1 MPNPLDGNYNLG
13 SLNDLTSEE
22 LNTIGT
28 PETILVDDV
37 NNLDLLSLSAK
48 YGGINNASRLLD
60 AVTQGT
66 GQYVNDLNQSASPL
80 QTASDFAVNV
90 GLGAVSGIGSLASL
104 GAGLVNPEAG
114 LAVANATN
122 DVSSWMSE
130 NLLSEELQA
139 QQRAVTAKQEVS
151 EAFNKAKYKDAP
163 LKRFLADV
171 GDQIVNGTFDTNTA
185 IVANAIGSTATSIPM
200 ARGVRAV
207 GNGILKALGSEG
219 FAVGSSIPF
228 TTANALMEG
237 AGSYQGGV
245 SAVME
250 MTTDQLMASPVFK
263 SRYERNLAS
272 GMSKSGALQKAK
284 EDTAHAVGLKS
295 AAVGVAVGAASGPMS
310 AWLERP
316 FGAVNATRVISNA
329 LGETFGE
336 ALEGATESV
345 GQNAAI
351 RSEAN
356 PNQDILEDVGSET
369 AQGIIGGAGTS
380 APAVAVG
387 YSKQLLS
394 AAKKS
399 TSDYLDKKEQQINEN
414 QVVDLEEASQTI
426 LDNISKIKTSVQ
438 PTSQQIQQP
447 TENQQVQQ
455 TPQEEVSENS
465 STESIT
471 EKDNGLSSEVDNA
484 LNVLQEIGEASQQ
497 SGVTFTQYIGALYSG
512 SLNNKQTP
520 EDQLNNIENFLTFWN
535 AKETV
540 LNTDIQNQEVKQS
553 LEAISQVIEDNLG
566 VDPKKYFSDLKTSLE
581 EKIKSED
588 PNIKNRAVVAMAQVS
603 PASLKNEDVK
613 TVLKADAA
621 NPTLSESARTA
632 LQLADA
638 YTADAE
644 EKMKKTQFG
653 SEKTSSVYRNVVD
666 TFWADP
672 DKIPV
677 TIYIK
682 SIADALRAGN
692 YEKALNDYHELRRF
706 NSSRKKKYASLLKAK
721 ETKQKVSYSAL
732 NPKTKEWY
740 GSHISYSNT
749 ARGNELAQQIEL
761 ETLFTNSAV
770 EAIDKVFPK
779 LAAFYK
785 TENINEENNLV
796 NSAELAKKL
805 SSFGSQTQNQ
815 QQNTSTQK
823 SQEVKEEPDYS
834 DIPPWK
840 DIPSTSTTTQVPQ
853 QVEEESKVSEQ
864 VSQEQQ
870 NQSYEDVPPW
880 EELPSKKEKSVN
892 KETNEIKSEETES
905 IETPKEIESNNTF
918 IKDHF
923 QVKEDSFKENAID
936 SFRVKK
942 ELAIVVK
949 SADYF
954 LNLFNKLFKNTSNKY
969 SNALKFK
976 DENGNINLRVGSRIA
991 LAAAA
996 SLKTLANRTVSIVEF
1011 LADKGEVFPNN
1022 SYISGIFSQEATSI
1036 ISRKMKEY
1044 SGLSANSSTRPVDSD
1059 AIFDSLANTVLA
1071 DLLQHGFL
1079 KKQAYNLRDTVY
1091 TFYIPTEKLLNSS
1104 LVKSNAPVEFDSIF
1118 DSEERI
1124 DYFNEDTPRYS
1135 KHILHK
1141 HLPISKAAKKM
1152 LEKLNKQDFF
1162 FYEPMMN
1169 LLDRLGSTGLIN
1181 LFGRSIDKNI
1191 PWNIYIQT
1199 STESRNSTLVRGY
1212 EKLRLDRELMQ
1223 AYAKE
1228 KGIPL
1233 SEVRK
1238 HYKTDLITNNRIQM
1252 HEGENPLSNKIV
1264 REVIT
1269 PFIRTVDLTD
1279 PDIRNEYDRALAQAF
1294 GIKIANKSP
1303 EAVRAE
1309 LEPMLDRFRD
1319 TALYEDLQEENT
1331 KKLTGTE
1338 IKEAILYMGIAEDD
1352 ITPVALH
1359 ALFDYANIKDPKN
1372 HVTTLYTESDGTTNG
1387 NFFLQI
1393 QNLSAIT
1400 KAAVSNLA
1408 RAGFYIGARKT
1419 LSEGRADEDWTGGI
1433 DNYSYLGSVK
1443 GFGAVKDS
1451 WNANKID
1458 LATRNAIIYLI
1469 AGEELS
1475 DNYELARSLVKN
1487 PVTVVGY
1494 GSGSKG
1500 LAEKFVHNFKLTYLE
1515 LINRLAQGDK
1525 SVIPTLEKY
1534 NKAIKQLTNANI
1546 TIPSNTEEAIKFEL
1560 SSLIEK
1566 DLVDVINDLF
1576 TSSFLSGV
1584 REGLTRGVTN
1594 SILLTQ
1600 NTSQVVSE
1608 LYSQVWRNIITDYL
1622 DKRAKEQGIP
1632 RNAGLSRDEIN
1643 ALRKEHESI
1652 IPEIYTPYISLGLYK
1667 DEQDVLGRN
1676 TNFGSS
1682 LQTEVRKSSKGQDK
1696 VYPVIVSDNL
1706 MNLPVNLG
1714 VAWMANSTI
1723 SLGDAQVIMRFVPTA
1738 PATLNVFDGVHASIG
1753 QLNEVSQKLN
1763 YATVEAALNTNPVR
1777 IMVDLVDKLIE
1788 SKTPISSQVEIN
1800 LRKFLIKFAKRN
1812 GDLYLPEKNIKETLK
1827 KLSKELHKQADA
1839 VDAVHTRLK
1848 LVGVTSDQYAGA
1860 EDPYS
1865 SKKLTSKTFYET
1877 LADISKVNVIPS
1889 TKPIKVIKQ
1898 SVRDFMTAR
1907 VASIPRD
1914 LLKTFININRWN
1926 DAQVVSGSREDLNQ
1940 WLSSYGYE
1948 YQVEE
1953 GVDGLYLPKEDL
1965 ILIVGGNPR
1974 VMLHEFIHAS
1984 TFKKIFD
1991 VYLTNDKKSDIAKSL
2006 KRIEQAMKQI
2016 LDLPL
2021 SEVPE
2026 ADRAQFSLIREK
2038 IQSLLK
2044 EGTPYTKAVAIN
2056 EFMAYGLTHEVFSK
2070 VLDSQKTNRYWKS
2083 GLRRFINRVLSF
2095 IFGYRPS
2102 FETLKEYLQVNT
2114 QIIAY
2119 SQRDISTE
2127 MDKLFLRAEN
2137 YNPMTKLQSSWISSI
2152 KRIASSRTLDQE
2164 EKFIDEDK
2172 RKTSA
2177 FNVVEELVKASAA
2190 GYDLSNSTNRAVF
2203 TSTGMYLKFASSIPS
2218 NQLGRA
2224 YQLLYLAG
2232 KKLTPEDFGSQ
2243 DKYDYFFGTKT
2254 DKPIDLFA
2262 RQFSCVLID
2271 PKLQSALDRI
2281 SIKSLKVES
2290 EGLVRQIATDISS
2303 SIANRLDRIDSSE
2316 SVKKAFNQYLVNFTE
2331 EVNKENN
2338 VLSSVGDKGHNLVMA
2353 ANQKIVSLIDSLGSS
2368 FKEKAENTSN
2378 KYLKALDNLAA
2389 NLLDKNPE
2397 NTKDYFYRFVN
2408 KKFTEGIVSDLAS
2421 DILGSTEDTYDIYS
2435 LQKQSKSFV
2444 QRARDM
2450 AVRGASSF
2458 AKKAFTR
2465 ELSTKE
2471 KESIT
2476 NTFLATDIGSL
2487 LDNSYSEKDILS
2499 FINNRTKLKNDIKKR
2514 IEELSSQKNGST
2526 AAKLCEE
2533 LAEYMINGTIPK
2545 FLHRNAE
2552 SIALTLKADPE
2563 ADLVR
2568 SIDTLVS
2575 LLAFDKSLEKN
2586 ELSSLR
2592 DQEEGLSTILRMART
2607 LSSIEKGEAK
2617 GIAKYNYQKGYI
2629 PLRNKAG
2636 TSLVIAYNKDEP
2648 KLRQRGYVK
2657 VADYKSALGD
2667 KYGSMGIYFSSV
2679 GSKAIFQQGA
2689 IQDIGQTAGGVD
2701 LVSGRSIHSSGNL
2714 DSPYFLRKYSESRKL
2729 EGVGMIPIFN
2739 ENGKIIAL
2747 EREVPKELRDKY
2759 LQPSKDVFD
2768 VLGIWSGRAL
2778 EENLAKEFNLK
2789 VVDVLLNQEKNIA
2802 TNEKDTMYIDIFSNK
2817 LSPVVQ
2823 DAVRLLPQYVKDY
2836 IIEKNGTLS
2845 LKVRKDALKDVI
2857 GQRTASVTDFWT
2869 GNTRWSLETQRKVR
2883 RLAYAILGPKA
2894 YKYLKQIETGIFGL
2908 TSLARNFIV
2917 VRSIV
2922 VPAINLIGNIY
2933 SLLSR
2938 GIPIWTI
2945 GKSIAQKLPETERF
2959 MKYSLEAEKIRA
2971 ELASL
2976 KPSDNKVKILNS
2988 RLKLIDQ
2995 AVRELN
3001 IYPLIEAGEF
3011 STINDLGLTSEDL
3024 SLSNGNW
3031 GDYFEQKIDKLPDPF
3046 KTVAKYTFVTKDTPV
3061 YQALEKAVQYSDFIA
3076 KAIYYDHLTKELHY
3090 SSKEALR
3097 VISEEF
3103 VNYDRLSG
3111 RTRGYLENIGVA
3123 WFWNYKLRILKVALS
3138 QLRRNP
3144 LQSLLALSLP
3154 QQTPVGNIGV
3164 PITDNFLTQAWER
3177 LEIPGI
3183 GIDQLLNSPFKLPMF
3198 ALVS

>member
-28 PETILVDDV
+28 PEAILVDDV

-48 YGGINNASRLLD
+48 YGGINNASKLLD

-90 GLGAVSGIGSLASL
+90 GTGAVSGIGSLASL
-104 GAGLVNPEAG
+104 GAGLVDPEAG

-122 DVSSWMSE
+122 DISSWMSE

-139 QQRAVTAKQEVS
+139 QQRAVTAKQEAS

-207 GNGILKALGSEG
+207 GNGILRALGSEG

-263 SRYERNLAS
+263 SRYEQNLAS
-272 GMSKSGALQKAK
+272 GMSRSGALQKAK

-316 FGAVNATRVISNA
+316 FGAVNTTRALSNT

-336 ALEGATESV
+336 ALEGATESI

-356 PNQDILEDVGSET
+356 PNQDILEGVGAET

-414 QVVDLEEASQTI
+414 QVVDSEEASQTI

-438 PTSQQIQQP
+438 SAPQQVQQP

-455 TPQEEVSENS
+455 TPQEEVSENP

-471 EKDNGLSSEVDNA
+471 EEDNGLSSEVDNA

-512 SLNNKQTP
+512 SLDNKQIP

-535 AKETV
+535 AKETI

-553 LEAISQVIEDNLG
+553 LEAISQVIEDNLR
-566 VDPKKYFSDLKTSLE
+566 VDPKKYFNDLKTSLE

-644 EKMKKTQFG
+644 ERMKKVQFG
-653 SEKTSSVYRNVVD
+653 SDKTSSVYRNIVD
-666 TFWADP
+666 TFWADS

-706 NSSRKKKYASLLKAK
+706 NTSRKKKYASLLKAK
-721 ETKQKVSYSAL
+721 ETKQRISYSAL

-740 GSHISYSNT
+740 ESHISYSNT

-785 TENINEENNLV
+785 AEKINEENNLV

-805 SSFGSQTQNQ
+805 SSFDSQTQNQ

-823 SQEVKEEPDYS
+823 SQEVKE
-834 DIPPWK
+834 DI
-840 DIPSTSTTTQVPQ
+840 S
-853 QVEEESKVSEQ
+853 SKKEI
-864 VSQEQQ
+864 
-870 NQSYEDVPPW
+870 
-880 EELPSKKEKSVN
+880 PSKKEEVKQEESKKESSPVREKVKEVKVN
-892 KETNEIKSEETES
+892 NI
-905 IETPKEIESNNTF
+905 F
-918 IKDHF
+918 ISDHF

-936 SFRVKK
+936 SFRAKK
-942 ELAIVVK
+942 ELVIVVK

-996 SLKTLANRTVSIVEF
+996 SLKILANRTISITEF

-1036 ISRKMKEY
+1036 ISRKMREY

-1059 AIFDSLANTVLA
+1059 AIFDSLANTVIA

-1079 KKQAYNLRDTVY
+1079 EKKTFNVENKSY
-1091 TFYIPTEKLLNSS
+1091 TFFIPTKKLNESP
-1104 LVKSNAPVEFDSIF
+1104 LVKSNVSLEFDSIF

-1135 KHILHK
+1135 KHILHT

-1152 LEKLNKQDFF
+1152 LDKLNKQDFF

-1199 STESRNSTLVRGY
+1199 STESRNSTLIRGY

-1264 REVIT
+1264 REVMT
-1269 PFIRTVDLTD
+1269 PFVRTVDLTD

-1309 LEPMLDRFRD
+1309 LESMLDRYKD

-1338 IKEAILYMGIAEDD
+1338 IKEAMLYMGIAEDD

-1408 RAGFYIGARKT
+1408 RAGFYIGSRKT

-1443 GFGAVKDS
+1443 GFGVVKDS

-1458 LATRNAIIYLI
+1458 LAARNAIIYLI

-1475 DNYELARSLVKN
+1475 DDYELARSLVKN

-1500 LAEKFVHNFKLTYLE
+1500 LAEKFIHNFKLTYLE
-1515 LINRLAQGDK
+1515 LINRLAQGNK

-1534 NKAIKQLTNANI
+1534 NKAIKQLINSDI
-1546 TIPSNTEEAIKFEL
+1546 TIPKNTEEAIKFEL
-1560 SSLIEK
+1560 SPLIEK
-1566 DLVDVINDLF
+1566 ELVDTIDDLF
-1576 TSSFLSGV
+1576 TSSFLVGV

-1600 NTSQVVSE
+1600 NTSQIVSQ
-1608 LYSQVWRNIITDYL
+1608 LYSQVWRQILTNYL
-1622 DKRAKEQGIP
+1622 DKRVKEQGIP
-1632 RNAGLSRDEIN
+1632 RNAGLSRDEIDT
-1643 ALRKEHESI
+1643 LRKENESI
-1652 IPEIYTPYISLGLYK
+1652 IPEIYTSYISLGLYK
-1667 DEQDVLGRN
+1667 EEKDVLGRN

-1682 LQTEVRKSSKGQDK
+1682 LQIEVRKSSKGQDK

-1706 MNLPVNLG
+1706 MNLPTNLG

-1753 QLNEVSQKLN
+1753 ELNEVSQKLN

-1777 IMVDLVDKLIE
+1777 IMANLVDKFIE
-1788 SKTPISSQVEIN
+1788 SKIPISSQVEVN
-1800 LRKFLIKFAKRN
+1800 LREFLNKFAKRN
-1812 GDLYLPEKNIKETLK
+1812 GDLYLPEKTIKETLK

-1865 SKKLTSKTFYET
+1865 SKKLTSKTFYKA

-1940 WLSSYGYE
+1940 WLSYYGYE

-1953 GVDGLYLPKEDL
+1953 GVDGLYLPKENL
-1965 ILIVGGNPR
+1965 ILVVGGNPR

-2044 EGTPYTKAVAIN
+2044 EGTPYAKAVALN

-2172 RKTSA
+2172 RRTSA
-2177 FNVVEELVKASAA
+2177 FNVAEEIVKASAA

-2203 TSTGMYLKFASSIPS
+2203 TATGMHLKFASSIPS

-2254 DKPIDLFA
+2254 DKPTDLFA

-2281 SIKSLKVES
+2281 SLKSLKVES
-2290 EGLVRQIATDISS
+2290 DGLVRQIATDISS
-2303 SIANRLDRIDSSE
+2303 SIANRLDKIDSSE

-2397 NTKDYFYRFVN
+2397 NTKDYFYRFIN

-2421 DILGSTEDTYDIYS
+2421 DILGSTKDTYDIYS

-2458 AKKAFTR
+2458 AKKAFTK

-2471 KESIT
+2471 KEAIT

-2487 LDNSYSEKDILS
+2487 LDDSYSEKDILS

-2533 LAEYMINGTIPK
+2533 LAEYMVNGTIPK

-2552 SIALTLKADPE
+2552 SIALVIKANPE

-2592 DQEEGLSTILRMART
+2592 DQEKGLSTVLRMART

-2648 KLRQRGYVK
+2648 KFRQRGYVK
-2657 VADYKSALGD
+2657 VSDYKSALGD

-2701 LVSGRSIHSSGNL
+2701 LVSGRSIHSSGTL

-2729 EGVGMIPIFN
+2729 EGAGMIPIFN

-2778 EENLAKEFNLK
+2778 EENLAKEFNLR

-2869 GNTRWSLETQRKVR
+2869 GNTRWSPETQRKVR

-2894 YKYLKQIETGIFGL
+2894 YKYLKQVETGIFGL

-2917 VRSIV
+2917 VRSVV

-2995 AVRELN
+2995 AVRKLS

-3046 KTVAKYTFVTKDTPV
+3046 KIVAKYTFVTKDTPV

-3076 KAIYYDHLTKELHY
+3076 KAIYYDHLTNELDY
-3090 SSKEALR
+3090 SSKEVLR

-3154 QQTPVGNIGV
+3154 QQIPVGNIGV

-3177 LEIPGI
+3177 LEIPGV
-3183 GIDQLLNSPFKLPMF
+3183 GTDQLLNSPFKLPMF